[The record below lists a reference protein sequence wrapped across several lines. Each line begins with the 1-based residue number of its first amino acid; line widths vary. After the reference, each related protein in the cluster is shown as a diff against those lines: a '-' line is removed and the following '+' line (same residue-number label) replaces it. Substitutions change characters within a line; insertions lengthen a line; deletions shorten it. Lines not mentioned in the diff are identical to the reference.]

1 MIAGMAAGFALAA
14 SGPRIVSSIAADL
27 DSDAHRELVQT
38 VEVIRPNPYGGAQPL
53 HRRFVRVVD
62 ESGGRSFEQRV
73 SPVLDFVQVRVVSRL
88 PPPLRRGIWYDG
100 STGNGGAAPRAFGL
114 VTWTGRGA
122 RALWRYASSSSSL
135 GKRYDGAS
143 AELFDDPARGGPGPE
158 IKLAEGIHRAGDP
171 ACCPYALQISLYRLN
186 AAGPAYQLYSRRIVR
201 RVR

>member
-73 SPVLDFVQVRVVSRL
+73 SPVLEARHHLPSAVVLVDRAFL
-88 PPPLRRGIWYDG
+88 GHVVLFGPG
-100 STGNGGAAPRAFGL
+100 RAFGAPRPL
-114 VTWTGRGA
+114 SVSYWRNGKLK
-122 RALWRYASSSSSL
+122 ALRSALASSSV
-135 GKRYDGAS
+135 
-143 AELFDDPARGGPGPE
+143 PAVVQTITSMP
-158 IKLAEGIHRAGDP
+158 
-171 ACCPYALQISLYRLN
+171 QT
-186 AAGPAYQLYSRRIVR
+186 
-201 RVR
+201 